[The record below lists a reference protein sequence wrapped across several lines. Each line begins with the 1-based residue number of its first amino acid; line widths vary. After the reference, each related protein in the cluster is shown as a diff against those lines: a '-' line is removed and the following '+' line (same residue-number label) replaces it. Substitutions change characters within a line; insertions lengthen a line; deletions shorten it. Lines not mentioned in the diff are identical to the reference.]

1 MTKPPD
7 QSARITAA
15 TLGRPTPP
23 RGVRD
28 HDTLSDLELA
38 LDKLA
43 CGGSL
48 HREIDGHVFTFIA
61 TNRDDDGGVY
71 NDYIGRRLYCVVC
84 STCEKLVHEA
94 TVAPIEDART
104 HVQETIT

>member
-1 MTKPPD
+1 MSTKPPD

-23 RGVRD
+23 RAI

-48 HREIDGHVFTFIA
+48 HREIDGHLFAFIA

-94 TVAPIEDART
+94 TVEPIVSARK
-104 HVQETIT
+104 HVQETEDT

>member
-1 MTKPPD
+1 MRKKDELP
-7 QSARITAA
+7 RN
-15 TLGRPTPP
+15 PTP
-23 RGVRD
+23 RAI

-43 CGGSL
+43 CGGSI
-48 HREIDGHVFTFIA
+48 HREIDGHLFTFIA

-71 NDYIGRRLYCVVC
+71 NDYIDYIGRRLYCVVC

-94 TVAPIEDART
+94 TVEPIVSART
-104 HVQETIT
+104 HVQGSSRC